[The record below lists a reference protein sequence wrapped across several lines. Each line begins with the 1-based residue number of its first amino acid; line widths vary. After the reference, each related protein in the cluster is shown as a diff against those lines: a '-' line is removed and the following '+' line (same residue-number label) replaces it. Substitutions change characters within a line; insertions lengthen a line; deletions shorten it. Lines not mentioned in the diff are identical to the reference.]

1 MELARTMLSDSN
13 LPKYFWADAV
23 STTCFVS
30 NRVNIRPILKK
41 TPYDLFK
48 GRKPNIA
55 FFHIFGCKC
64 FVLNN
69 DKDNL
74 GKFDEKSDEGIFLGY
89 SLTSKAY
96 RIYNK
101 RILNIEES
109 MHVKFDESNPSKEEI
124 VVCDDDD
131 DDFVEIPKEDTSN
144 KNQEAPIQQES
155 NENDL
160 PKEWRTHR
168 DHPIDKV
175 IGDISQGVATRLNL
189 KDACLNMAFVSQI
202 EPSKTDEALEDDQ
215 WIVAMQEELNQF
227 ERNQVWELVPRSSG
241 KHIICSRWVFKNK
254 LDENG
259 IIVRNKARL
268 VPQGYNQEEGID
280 FEETFSPIARLEA
293 ICLLLAYACPMN
305 F

>member
-1 MELARTMLSDSN
+1 MELARTMFSDSN

-41 TPYDLFK
+41 TPYELFK

-64 FVLNN
+64 FILNN

-74 GKFDEKSDEGIFLGY
+74 GKFEEKSDEGIFLGY

-101 RILNIEES
+101 ITLNIEES

-131 DDFVEIPKEDTSN
+131 DFVEIAKEDTSN
-144 KNQEAPIQQES
+144 KNQEEPIQQES
-155 NENDL
+155 NENYL
-160 PKEWRTHR
+160 PKEWRTHK
-168 DHPIDKV
+168 DYPIDKV

-202 EPSKTDEALEDDQ
+202 EPSKIDEALGDDQ

-227 ERNQVWELVPRSSG
+227 ERNQVWELVSRPSG
-241 KHIICSRWVFKNK
+241 
-254 LDENG
+254 
-259 IIVRNKARL
+259 
-268 VPQGYNQEEGID
+268 
-280 FEETFSPIARLEA
+280 
-293 ICLLLAYACPMN
+293 
-305 F
+305 